1 MNYLVLVASGASA
14 FALVVHL
21 MLGRRRPFPP
31 PAGLDRSAHALHS
44 DAWFGRHLPTVILAV
59 MTVGYSN
66 AARRTDAQDLVIAL
80 SALGAGVV
88 VLRAFLSIRHRSERL
103 GVEDWGFIAL
113 AAGLGIAG
121 AFLRIPGVT
130 E

>member
-1 MNYLVLVASGASA
+1 MNYLVLIASGASA

-31 PAGLDRSAHALHS
+31 AGIDKASQALHS
-44 DAWFGRHLPTVILAV
+44 DAWFGRHLPTLILAV
-59 MTVGYSN
+59 MAVGYSH
-66 AARRTDAQDLVIAL
+66 AARRPDARDLVIFL

-88 VLRAFLSIRHRSERL
+88 VLRAALAIRHRMQRL

-113 AAGLGIAG
+113 AAGLGLAG
-121 AFLRIPGVT
+121 ALLRVEGVT
-130 E
+130 V